1 MQVRILV
8 VDDNP
13 EIVSNIREFLEL
25 QQQWSVE
32 TAASGP
38 AALDMIAHRPYD
50 LMVLDLGLPGMDGLT
65 VCRMLRSQGSPLP
78 VLMLT
83 ARDAIDDRVEGLKSG
98 ADDYLVKPFSLR
110 ELSARIEALLR
121 RTLGNRQI
129 LVVGDLQFDLGRMLV
144 TRRGRPLKLNP
155 ICLKLLKELM
165 QRSPDIVSR
174 QRLTWVGW
182 GADTPP
188 SDSLRSNL
196 YLLRRVVDK
205 PFDSELIHT
214 HPSFGWSLSVLP
226 TGSEG
231 KGKS

>member
-1 MQVRILV
+1 
-8 VDDNP
+8 
-13 EIVSNIREFLEL
+13 
-25 QQQWSVE
+25 
-32 TAASGP
+32 
-38 AALDMIAHRPYD
+38 
-50 LMVLDLGLPGMDGLT
+50 
-65 VCRMLRSQGSPLP
+65 
-78 VLMLT
+78 
-83 ARDAIDDRVEGLKSG
+83 
-98 ADDYLVKPFSLR
+98 
-110 ELSARIEALLR
+110 
-121 RTLGNRQI
+121 
-129 LVVGDLQFDLGRMLV
+129 
-144 TRRGRPLKLNP
+144 
-155 ICLKLLKELM
+155 M

-174 QRLTWVGW
+174 ERLTWVGW